1 MPSKHKSDSKEAGAA
16 KPAKPAK
23 EAKAPKPPKL
33 SGYDQMVY
41 RRCGRSGLLLPVV
54 SLGCWHNFGDDD
66 SEKARRKK
74 VLFRAFDLG
83 ITHFDL
89 ANNYGPPPGTAET
102 NVGKVVREMPRDE
115 LIVSSKA
122 GYRMWAGPYGEWGS
136 KKYLI
141 ASCDASLKRMKLDY
155 FDIFYHHRP
164 DPNTPLE
171 ETMAGLEQLVRSG
184 KAIYAGVSNYSGEQT
199 ARAAGLL
206 KQLSGGRVPL
216 TIHQPRYNML
226 DRRIEP
232 DLLPQVEAHGFG
244 VIPFSPL
251 AQGLLTG
258 KYIDGVPKNSRAG
271 RGNPFLKPE
280 HVTPELVAKLKGLNA
295 IAQKR
300 GQSLAA
306 MALSWILRDERITS
320 ALIGAR
326 TVEQVEANVEAA
338 RNTTFAKE
346 ELDEIDR
353 ILAGR

>member
-1 MPSKHKSDSKEAGAA
+1 MSSKKHSDKAA
-16 KPAKPAK
+16 KRAAKK
-23 EAKAPKPPKL
+23 QSDKTPKL
-33 SGYDQMVY
+33 SGYDTMTY
-41 RRCGRSGLLLPVV
+41 RRCGNSGLMLPVV

-66 SEKARRKK
+66 SEKSQRKA
-74 VLFRAFDLG
+74 VLYRAFELG

-115 LIVSSKA
+115 LIISSKA
-122 GYRMWAGPYGEWGS
+122 GYRMWPGPYGEWGS

-171 ETMAGLEQLVRSG
+171 ESMAGLEQLVRSG
-184 KAIYAGVSNYSGEQT
+184 KAIYAGVSNYPGEK
-199 ARAAGLL
+199 AAAAAKLL
-206 KQLSGGRVPL
+206 LQLSNGRVPL
-216 TIHQPRYNML
+216 TIHQPKYNML
-226 DRRIEP
+226 HRNIEP
-232 DLLPQVEAHGFG
+232 DLLPAVDQHHFG

-280 HVTPELVAKLKGLNA
+280 HVTAELVTKLKALQA
-295 IAQKR
+295 VAQKR

-306 MALSWILRDERITS
+306 MALSWILRDPRITS

-338 RNTTFAKE
+338 KNTTFSPE
-346 ELDEIDR
+346 ELAEIDK
-353 ILAGR
+353 ILAGK